1 MMAASTLLL
10 SDFEH
15 QYSVQTAEITARIGR
30 LRDLNKNERVEGIH
44 QIQRLLVDVENLLEQ
59 MELTVRE
66 LKPDL
71 NILSICSAERS
82 KYDLRVRS
90 YRNDKKQLDAEL
102 DKAIQRLKDNADRDE
117 LMTFDNQISIN
128 QQDQL
133 IENTERLERTSRR
146 LQDTYRMVIE
156 TDQIG
161 TEVLNDLSSQR
172 ETIMRARERMRQ
184 ADRDLNRS
192 HKMLSL
198 MIRRLI
204 QNRLL
209 LLIIAVLL
217 LFSLLFI
224 IYKSL

>member
-1 MMAASTLLL
+1 MTTNTLLL

-30 LRDLNKNERVEGIH
+30 LRDLDQNGRVEGIQ
-44 QIQRLLVDVENLLEQ
+44 QIQRLLIDVENLLEQ

-66 LKPDL
+66 LMP
-71 NILSICSAERS
+71 SSAERS
-82 KYDLRVRS
+82 KYELRVRS

-102 DKAIQRLKDNADRDE
+102 DKAVQRLKDNADRDE
-117 LMTFDNQISIN
+117 LLAYDNQISLN

-192 HKMLSL
+192 HKMLSV
-198 MIRRLI
+198 MIRRII

-209 LLIIAVLL
+209 LLIVAVLL

>member
-1 MMAASTLLL
+1 MTTNTLLL

-30 LRDLNKNERVEGIH
+30 LRDLDQNGRVEGIQ

-66 LKPDL
+66 LMP
-71 NILSICSAERS
+71 SSAERS
-82 KYDLRVRS
+82 KYELRVRS

-102 DKAIQRLKDNADRDE
+102 DKAVQRLKDNADRDE
-117 LMTFDNQISIN
+117 LLAYDNQISLN

-192 HKMLSL
+192 HKMLSNNPESFTTTYCRCATSVFTVIHHL
-198 MIRRLI
+198 
-204 QNRLL
+204 
-209 LLIIAVLL
+209 
-217 LFSLLFI
+217 
-224 IYKSL
+224 

>member
-1 MMAASTLLL
+1 MAANTLL

-30 LRDLNKNERVEGIH
+30 LKDLDKNGRVEGIH

-66 LKPDL
+66 LKPSRYDL
-71 NILSICSAERS
+71 LFSENSCDFVLVVDHSAERS
-82 KYDLRVRS
+82 KYELRVRS

-102 DKAIQRLKDNADRDE
+102 DKAVQRLKDNADRDE
-117 LMTFDNQISIN
+117 LMTYDNQISVN
-128 QQDQL
+128 
-133 IENTERLERTSRR
+133 
-146 LQDTYRMVIE
+146 
-156 TDQIG
+156 QIG
-161 TEVLNDLSSQR
+161 TEVLNDLNSQR

-198 MIRRLI
+198 MIRRI
-204 QNRLL
+204 VQNRLL
-209 LLIIAVLL
+209 LLIVAVVL

>member
-1 MMAASTLLL
+1 MMTTNTLLL

-30 LRDLNKNERVEGIH
+30 LRDLDQNGRVEGIH

-66 LKPDL
+66 LMP
-71 NILSICSAERS
+71 SSAERS
-82 KYDLRVRS
+82 KYELRVRS

-117 LMTFDNQISIN
+117 LLAYDNQISLN

-192 HKMLSL
+192 HKMLSV
-198 MIRRLI
+198 MIRRII

-209 LLIIAVLL
+209 LLIVAVLL

>member
-1 MMAASTLLL
+1 MTTNTLLL

-30 LRDLNKNERVEGIH
+30 LRDLDQNGRVEGIQ

-66 LKPDL
+66 LMP
-71 NILSICSAERS
+71 SSAERS
-82 KYDLRVRS
+82 KYELRVRS

-102 DKAIQRLKDNADRDE
+102 DKAVQRLKDNADRDE
-117 LMTFDNQISIN
+117 LLAYDNQISLN

-192 HKMLSL
+192 HKMLSV
-198 MIRRLI
+198 MIRRII

-209 LLIIAVLL
+209 LLIVAVLL

>member
-1 MMAASTLLL
+1 MTTNTLLL

-30 LRDLNKNERVEGIH
+30 LRDLDQNGRVEGIQ

-66 LKPDL
+66 LMP
-71 NILSICSAERS
+71 SSAERS
-82 KYDLRVRS
+82 KYELRVRS

-102 DKAIQRLKDNADRDE
+102 EKAVQRLKDNADRDE
-117 LMTFDNQISIN
+117 LLAYDNQISLN

-192 HKMLSL
+192 HKMLSV
-198 MIRRLI
+198 MIRRII

-209 LLIIAVLL
+209 LLIVAVLL

>member
-1 MMAASTLLL
+1 MAANTLLL

-30 LRDLNKNERVEGIH
+30 LKELDKSELVEGVH

-59 MELTVRE
+59 MELTVRG
-66 LKPDL
+66 LKP
-71 NILSICSAERS
+71 SSAERL
-82 KYDLRVRS
+82 KYELRVRS
-90 YRNDKKQLDAEL
+90 YQNDKKQLDAEL
-102 DKAIQRLKDNADRDE
+102 DKAVQRLKDNADRDE
-117 LMTFDNQISIN
+117 LMAYDNQICVD

-161 TEVLNDLSSQR
+161 TEVLNDLTSQR
-172 ETIMRARERMRQ
+172 ETITRARERMRQ

-192 HKMLSL
+192 QKMLSL
-198 MIRRLI
+198 MIRRVV

-209 LLIIAVLL
+209 LLIVAVVLL
-217 LFSLLFI
+217 FTLLFI